1 MEPQPTWK
9 KGAIAVCSG
18 YAELMSY
25 DNFCK
30 RLAEQY
36 PQAFLHWLLGTM
48 PPEIKLLKTE
58 LSNEPIR
65 ADFLSFFQ
73 LEGSIIHLE
82 FQTQP
87 ESDFPLRML
96 DYWVRLYRTYNC
108 PIQQIVLFLK
118 PTNSARV
125 YIDQL
130 QLPQTQHRYR
140 VVRLWEQNPEPLL
153 AEPGLLP
160 LAVLAN
166 SNNSQQLLTQVSE
179 ALTAIENPQQRREL
193 ATGCYILGGLK
204 FEEQQLIHFIGEEVM
219 EESVTYQAILQK
231 GLQQGLEQGSKRE
244 GVLLVKRLIQRRLGN
259 LSAELEQRIEN
270 LSLSQLEDLA
280 EALLE
285 WNRWDELTH
294 WLDNQGV

>member
-1 MEPQPTWK
+1 
-9 KGAIAVCSG
+9 
-18 YAELMSY
+18 
-25 DNFCK
+25 
-30 RLAEQY
+30 
-36 PQAFLHWLLGTM
+36 
-48 PPEIKLLKTE
+48 LLKTE

-73 LEGSIIHLE
+73 LEGNIVHLE

-87 ESDFPLRML
+87 ESNFPLRML

-118 PTNSARV
+118 PTNSPRV
-125 YIDQL
+125 YLDQL

-140 VVRLWEQNPEPLL
+140 VVRLWEENPEPLL

-160 LAVLAN
+160 LAVLAK

-179 ALTAIENPQQRREL
+179 ALTAIENPQQRKEL

-204 FEEQQLIHFIGEEVM
+204 FEEQQLIHQRSSAGSVALRRSTDDFIGEEIM

-231 GLQQGLEQGSKRE
+231 GLEQGLERGLEQGLEQGSKRE
-244 GVLLVKRLIQRRLGN
+244 GLLLVKRLIHRRLGN
-259 LSAELEQRIEN
+259 LSAELEQRIDN
-270 LSLSQLEDLA
+270 LSLSKLEDLA

-285 WNRWDELTH
+285 FNRWEELTH
-294 WLDNQGV
+294 WLDNKRA

>member
-1 MEPQPTWK
+1 
-9 KGAIAVCSG
+9 
-18 YAELMSY
+18 MSY

-36 PQAFLHWLLGTM
+36 PQAFLSWLLGT
-48 PPEIKLLKTE
+48 PASSEIKLLNTE

-73 LEGSIIHLE
+73 LEGSIVHLE

-87 ESDFPLRML
+87 EADFPLRML
-96 DYWVRLYRTYNC
+96 DYWVRLYRTYQC

-118 PTNSARV
+118 PTNSSRV

-153 AEPGLLP
+153 AEPALLP
-160 LAVLAN
+160 LAVLAK

-193 ATGCYILGGLK
+193 ATGCYILGGVK
-204 FEEQQLIHFIGEEVM
+204 FQQQQLIHFIREEVM

-231 GLQQGLEQGSKRE
+231 GLEQGLEQGLKQGSQQE
-244 GVLLVKRLIQRRLGN
+244 GLSLVKRLIQRRLGF
-259 LSAELEQRIEN
+259 LSTQLEQRIDN
-270 LSLSQLEDLA
+270 LSLSQLENLA
-280 EALLE
+280 EALFDF
-285 WNRWDELTH
+285 NHWDELAH
-294 WLDNQGV
+294 WLDNQETQDR